1 MNRPESKSL
10 PGTLATIGGWGKG
23 LQVSCH
29 ALSFVELGDKGSWRG
44 QVGPLTTQKQL
55 VVRSTNGGQTAKR
68 RLSWDIAQTRQRRT
82 RRASEFEMGVLAA
95 NRFDRKRVRVRVL
108 LLHWVRIE
116 VVRNC
121 SGLVSRSQSRDYH
134 TRHRVTDLKYHVQL
148 QQTPGYT
155 LANHL
160 NSLR

>member
-55 VVRSTNGGQTAKR
+55 VVRSTNGG
-68 RLSWDIAQTRQRRT
+68 
-82 RRASEFEMGVLAA
+82 ASEFEMGVFAA